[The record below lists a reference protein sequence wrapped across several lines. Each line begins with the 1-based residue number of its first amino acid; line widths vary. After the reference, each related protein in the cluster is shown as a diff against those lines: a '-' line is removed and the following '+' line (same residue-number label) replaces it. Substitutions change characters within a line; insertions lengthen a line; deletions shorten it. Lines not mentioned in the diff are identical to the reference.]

1 MKPDP
6 ESEAEE
12 RKMANGDT
20 KKMMY
25 VFLLRERTS
34 LVKSNHSQLEISDFG
49 IGESNRGIAEEEAI
63 IIIIDD
69 AMQVDGNPLLPCYV
83 TYVLF
88 FCDANGYLTARP
100 VSCACVCIHMHD
112 TIWS

>member
-1 MKPDP
+1 MFFYSGNELHSLKAITPSWRFP
-6 ESEAEE
+6 ILGLGN
-12 RKMANGDT
+12 RRGDT
-20 KKMMY
+20 
-25 VFLLRERTS
+25 
-34 LVKSNHSQLEISDFG
+34 
-49 IGESNRGIAEEEAI
+49 EEAI

-69 AMQVDGNPLLPCYV
+69 AMQVDGNPLPCYV

-112 TIWS
+112 TI

>member
-1 MKPDP
+1 MFFYSGN
-6 ESEAEE
+6 E
-12 RKMANGDT
+12 
-20 KKMMY
+20 
-25 VFLLRERTS
+25 LHS
-34 LVKSNHSQLEISDFG
+34 LKAITPSWRFPILGLGNR
-49 IGESNRGIAEEEAI
+49 RGIAEEAI

-69 AMQVDGNPLLPCYV
+69 AMQVETHCRA

-112 TIWS
+112 TI